1 MGKKIC
7 VYVKND
13 AEADFVRIAI
23 KQHRLGVDL
32 VKTDRPILSP
42 AQQYML
48 DTVMNAI
55 NNIHGAQHPNTF
67 EPVEA
72 PKIKTD
78 VDLDKMFGVVED

>member
-7 VYVKND
+7 VYVKDD
-13 AEADFVRIAI
+13 AEADFVRVAI
-23 KQHRLGVDL
+23 KQHRAGVEMIR
-32 VKTDRPILSP
+32 TDRPILSP
-42 AQQYML
+42 GQQYML

-72 PKIKTD
+72 PVIKAKA
-78 VDLDKMFGVVED
+78 DLDKLFGLVED